1 MEYKIIYSK
10 YAQEQLEKLSQ
21 SDVKIILK
29 TIKKRLLVEPEKNGK
44 FLRSDLKGYLKLKFS
59 KYRVVYQ
66 VHKEIITVE
75 IIACGL
81 RKDIYENL
89 LAKIK

>member
-1 MEYKIIYSK
+1 MDYKIVYSK
-10 YAQEQLEKLSQ
+10 YAQEQLDKLSQ
-21 SDVKIILK
+21 SHVKIILK
-29 TIKKRLLVEPEKNGK
+29 TIKKRLLIEPEKSGK

-66 VHKEIITVE
+66 IHNEIVTVE

-89 LAKIK
+89 LTKIR